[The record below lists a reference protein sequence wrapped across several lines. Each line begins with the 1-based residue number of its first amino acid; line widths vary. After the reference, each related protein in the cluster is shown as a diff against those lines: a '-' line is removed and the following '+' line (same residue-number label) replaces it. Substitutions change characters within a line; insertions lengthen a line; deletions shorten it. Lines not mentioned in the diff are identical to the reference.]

1 MLELGLSLAIAI
13 LDLEVNV
20 NKEEQNRIDFEFY
33 EKPSKNKRVILDSA
47 ALLSKQ
53 KRTILTQECLRR
65 LRNTKVELGRE
76 TQIKHLNNYMLKL
89 KNSGYS
95 VKYRT
100 EILDSAWKAF
110 EKMLKDDQEGTKP
123 LFRNKEWNKE
133 ERSRSKEAQRHNWY
147 KGSSK
152 SEIEYKTVLFVPV
165 TKGGKLKE
173 LKQRE
178 EEINKFSKERIKIVE
193 GGGIQMKYILVK
205 KNPFP
210 VTRCDKKK
218 CIICESNV
226 TGKMKIPCNSS
237 NVGYKLICDTCM
249 DRGKNKVY
257 EGETA
262 RSARVRGSEHLNG
275 FKNDRIDNALY
286 KHKHNE
292 HENEEMKFS
301 MKITQKFRDPLS
313 RQANEAVRI
322 SSRRKSELLNSKN
335 EFNHPPIARI
345 SVERSKPKYKAG
357 TAQSGL

>member
-1 MLELGLSLAIAI
+1 
-13 LDLEVNV
+13 
-20 NKEEQNRIDFEFY
+20 
-33 EKPSKNKRVILDSA
+33 
-47 ALLSKQ
+47 
-53 KRTILTQECLRR
+53 
-65 LRNTKVELGRE
+65 
-76 TQIKHLNNYMLKL
+76 MLKL

-110 EKMLKDDQEGTKP
+110 EQMLKEDKEGTKP

-133 ERSRSKEAQRHNWY
+133 DRAKSKKAQKLNWY

-165 TKGGKLKE
+165 TKGGKLMKE

-178 EEINKFSKERIKIVE
+178 EDINKFSKERIKIVE
-193 GGGIQMKYILVK
+193 GGGIQMKNILVD

-210 VTRCDKKK
+210 LTKCDKKK

-226 TGKMKIPCNSS
+226 TGKLKIPCNSS
-237 NVGYKLICDTCM
+237 NVGYKLVCDTCM

-275 FKNDRIDNALY
+275 FKNDRVDNALY

-292 HENEEMKFS
+292 HENEDMKFS
-301 MKITQKFRDPLS
+301 MKITKKFRDPLS

-322 SSRRKSELLNSKN
+322 SGRKKCELLNSKN

-345 SVERSKPKYKAG
+345 SVERSKPRYVAKN
-357 TAQSGL
+357 TPRTVQPNL